1 MPRVQCSDKARLYY
15 GEIVS
20 GYAFKVGVHDMVL
33 NNQARSAI
41 KKLLDIHR
49 WSEYGIWYQKA
60 RKSTDD
66 DESQKMFVEASR
78 RGPSLF
84 VTITSMVFLF

>member
-1 MPRVQCSDKARLYY
+1 
-15 GEIVS
+15 
-20 GYAFKVGVHDMVL
+20 MVL

>member
-1 MPRVQCSDKARLYY
+1 
-15 GEIVS
+15 
-20 GYAFKVGVHDMVL
+20 MVL
-33 NNQARSAI
+33 DNQARSAI

-66 DESQKMFVEASR
+66 DESQKMFVETSR
-78 RGPSLF
+78 RGRRYL
-84 VTITSMVFLF
+84 

>member
-1 MPRVQCSDKARLYY
+1 MLERKAKHKTGLEGTACARLYY

-33 NNQARSAI
+33 DNQARSAI

-66 DESQKMFVEASR
+66 DESQKMFVETSR
-78 RGPSLF
+78 RGRRYL
-84 VTITSMVFLF
+84 